1 MAKVM
6 KARVEQLD
14 TPHTKSSFR
23 KTRRWLK
30 RQAAK
35 ARRRVPVPE
44 RPMSNRYGGWI
55 S

>member
-1 MAKVM
+1 MKTL
-6 KARVEQLD
+6 KARAEQLD

-30 RQAAK
+30 RQASK
-35 ARRRVPVPE
+35 ARRRVPLPE
-44 RPMSNRYGGWI
+44 RPICKRYGGWI